1 MAPNLAVTQQLLREA
16 GGLVMEEPYSGVASA
31 RNFVQHECK
40 LHPLAFGVTA
50 IPGVT
55 IPYEGSRD
63 YQQQNLDK
71 GVELMEN
78 ISRGLAVAAGMYDSM
93 EAANTVTP
101 EQVVPVETGQVDS
114 PGVIDSAPGVIPSGI
129 EIYVKWAVALGCG
142 IAATGMTPFA
152 AAAPAV
158 WALVQPDDA
167 AIDAAITGWRAAE
180 AKLGGV
186 TFDAITSRLDDGD
199 SPWEGD
205 GRDTFD
211 TFLTWVVH
219 EIEQTKTAAGNN
231 ASQLQTI
238 QTTLDGLVI
247 PFMTFSIV
255 NLALVACYFG
265 ASFIPFV
272 GPAFNAL
279 CHIQGGIMSLFSVL
293 QVTTQTAMVVAGLG
307 GTVAATAYLGQGFAE
322 QQPNLGPGM
331 DFDQLEIS
339 WAEPVV

>member
-1 MAPNLAVTQQLLREA
+1 MAPNLAVTQRLLREA
-16 GGLVMEEPYSGVASA
+16 GGLVMEEPYAGMASA
-31 RNFVQHECK
+31 RNYVQHECK
-40 LHPLAFGVTA
+40 MHPLAFGVTA

-55 IPYEGSRD
+55 IPYEGSRS
-63 YQQQNLDK
+63 YQEENLTK

-78 ISRGLAVAAGMYDSM
+78 ISRGLAVAAGLYDSM
-93 EAANTVTP
+93 ETANTVTP
-101 EQVVPVETGQVDS
+101 ESPVEVESGQVDS
-114 PGVIDSAPGVIPSGI
+114 PGVVDSAPALVPSGI
-129 EIYVKWAVALGCG
+129 ELYVKWLVALGCG
-142 IAATGMTPFA
+142 IACTGMTPFA

-167 AIDAAITGWRAAE
+167 AIDAAISGWRAAE
-180 AKLGGV
+180 AKLAGV
-186 TFDAITSRLDDGD
+186 TFTDVSERLDDGD
-199 SPWEGD
+199 SKWEGD
-205 GRDTFD
+205 GRDEFD

-219 EIEQTKTAAGNN
+219 EIEQTKTAAGTN

-247 PFMTFSIV
+247 PFMAFSLV
-255 NLALVACYFG
+255 NLGLVACYF
-265 ASFIPFV
+265 ACSFIPFV

-293 QVTTQTAMVVAGLG
+293 QVTSQTSMVVAGLG
-307 GTVAATAYLGQGFAE
+307 STGAATLYLGQGFAE